1 MLLLDDTLWSNLNPK
16 PYAPSYPAQLR
27 QLSETIAAGEYS
39 PSSLGDLCTMCWD
52 WNTFDS
58 TFAAVPHL
66 IDICRK
72 LPPETTARIDLL
84 AWVGWCVACIHL
96 NRQDGPEQL
105 KQWYKESVPVARD
118 LIAES
123 LPFTQDPAGEQDN
136 VRELLAAFA
145 ACHGH
150 PALAFI
156 LYELEAGG
164 FKCDHCK
171 SFILPMESSMN
182 PMWVERGRW
191 QPNEGS

>member
-1 MLLLDDTLWSNLNPK
+1 MLPLDDKLWSDLNHKGWGPL
-16 PYAPSYPAQLR
+16 YPGVLR
-27 QLSETIAAGEYS
+27 QLNARIAAGTYS
-39 PSSLGDLCTMCWD
+39 HDCLVDLETMCHQWG
-52 WNTFDS
+52 TCEL
-58 TFAAVPHL
+58 TLAAVPHL

-72 LPPETTARIDLL
+72 LRPDSTARIELL

-96 NRQDGPEQL
+96 NRQDGSEQL
-105 KQWYKESVPVARD
+105 KQWYNESVPVARD

-123 LPFTQDPAGEQDN
+123 LPFTHDSDGEPM

-145 ACHGH
+145 ACHGN

-156 LYELEAGG
+156 LHELEAAG

-182 PMWVERGRW
+182 PFWVER
-191 QPNEGS
+191 NNDS